1 MDEKHTLV
9 IYTIL
14 CIIMCVAYIIYGIL
28 HWKEDNTALY
38 TGIGF
43 ICGVLGKLIQIKIED
58 NK

>member
-1 MDEKHTLV
+1 MDEKHILV

-14 CIIMCVAYIIYGIL
+14 CIIMCIAYIIYGIIN
-28 HWKEDNTALY
+28 WKEDNTALY

-43 ICGVLGKLIQIKIED
+43 ICGVLGKLIQTKIKD